1 MVNKCKI
8 RGILMRKHW
17 KVLYKWTTDNNRF
30 NSQFNMRRKEET
42 KMNKFQKFLC
52 RLFGLKPIG
61 ATEVELMVGEP
72 LKDFAAKVRTRSRD
86 ESKSAQQ
93 EITALKEQKAKAWQ
107 VYQDATKGT
116 DASIAIAE
124 SKQNKAA
131 GPKRRWIC
139 CSSEPAN
146 TTTCSEN
153 YKPGRG
159 KLLYSFSSP
168 GFFLQKN
175 ILCVRR

>member
-1 MVNKCKI
+1 
-8 RGILMRKHW
+8 
-17 KVLYKWTTDNNRF
+17 
-30 NSQFNMRRKEET
+30 
-42 KMNKFQKFLC
+42 MNKFQKFLC

-131 GPKRRWIC
+131 AT
-139 CSSEPAN
+139 EAALD
-146 TTTCSEN
+146 
-153 YKPGRG
+153 
-159 KLLYSFSSP
+159 LL
-168 GFFLQKN
+168 L
-175 ILCVRR
+175 I